1 MRALL
6 IGVVTSR
13 VKESK
18 LETLESTI
26 VKDEKSELKS
36 LLSCHVLRKVNG
48 IRERVRWQYLQK
60 TPLPKNVCIGPQSFK
75 NPFYLNLSSVQSN
88 D

>member
-6 IGVVTSR
+6 IGVELRSQSLR
-13 VKESK
+13 
-18 LETLESTI
+18 LWNQHL
-26 VKDEKSELKS
+26 DEESELKS

-60 TPLPKNVCIGPQSFK
+60 TPLPKNDCIGPQSFK